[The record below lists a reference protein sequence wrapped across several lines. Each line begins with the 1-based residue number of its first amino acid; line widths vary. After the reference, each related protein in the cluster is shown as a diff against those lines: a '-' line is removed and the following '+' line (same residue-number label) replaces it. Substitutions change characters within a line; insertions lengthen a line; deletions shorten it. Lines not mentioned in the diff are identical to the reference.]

1 MILQAWNLGLILI
14 ISIAVLLV
22 LVVVGNVLSRKFRP
36 ECKVNP

>member
-1 MILQAWNLGLILI
+1 MIMQTWNLGLILI

-36 ECKVNP
+36 GCGVTQ